1 MTSGPIVLQVLEGE
15 GAIAK
20 YREVMGATDPAEAKE
35 GTIRKLFAVSKGE
48 NSTHGSDSEA
58 AAEREIGLNFR
69 LDEIVG

>member
-1 MTSGPIVLQVLEGE
+1 
-15 GAIAK
+15 
-20 YREVMGATDPAEAKE
+20 MGATDPAEAKD

-48 NSTHGSDSEA
+48 NSTHGSDSPA